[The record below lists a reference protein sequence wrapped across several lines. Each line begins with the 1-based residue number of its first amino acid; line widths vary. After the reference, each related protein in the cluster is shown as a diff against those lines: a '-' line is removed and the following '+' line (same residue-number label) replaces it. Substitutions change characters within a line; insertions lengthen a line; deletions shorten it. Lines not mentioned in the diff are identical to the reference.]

1 MAGLNDF
8 PVGGVLRA
16 EDIHRAERFYTQ
28 VLGLTEVPAPGQGGA
43 YFRTGTGAMVM
54 IYEQPNIPAPQN
66 TTLGFSVPAEKF
78 DQVVSELRGK
88 GVVFED
94 YDIPDMGIKT
104 TNGIAYMGD
113 SKAAWFKDP
122 EGNILNIA
130 TM

>member
-1 MAGLNDF
+1 MAGLSDF

-16 EDIHRAERFYTQ
+16 ADIHRAERFYTQ

-43 YFRTGTGAMVM
+43 FFRSGTGAMVM
-54 IYEQPNIPAPQN
+54 IYEQPNIPAPEN
-66 TTLGFSVPAEKF
+66 TTLGFPVPAEKF
-78 DQVVSELRGK
+78 DEVVADLRSK

-94 YDIPDMGIKT
+94 YDLPDMGIKT
-104 TNGIAYMGD
+104 TNGIAETEG
-113 SKAAWFKDP
+113 SKAAWFKDS